1 MLFVLLP
8 SLTRVA
14 IRFNQAKPYLKF
26 FNIVVLLVL
35 SCSNAAVSLPTA
47 FRHPDIDFLSVTS
60 LIVHFVPGLI
70 RRSMGDFPR
79 RFSASREQEPALI
92 FGLGMSNNGTGLV
105 LASASLAG
113 HPLVTLPVIFCD
125 RRSRRSR
132 PIPGGGMR
140 GADDRC
146 NLRGVP
152 DGRPQRRLSGK
163 RRTTQE
169 RA

>member
-1 MLFVLLP
+1 LQFTEASRVDPPDSQRASYGTNAFLMLFVPLP

-47 FRHPDIDFLSVTS
+47 FRHPDIDFLSVT
-60 LIVHFVPGLI
+60 LQIVHFVPGLI

-92 FGLGMSNNGTGLV
+92 FGLCISNNGTGLV

-113 HPLVTLPVIFCD
+113 HPLVTLPIIFYNLQHL
-125 RRSRRSR
+125 
-132 PIPGGGMR
+132 IA
-140 GADDRC
+140 GAVDHVRY
-146 NLRGVP
+146 
-152 DGRPQRRLSGK
+152 
-163 RRTTQE
+163 
-169 RA
+169 RAAE